1 MRRCQE
7 RRALARSIP
16 LGLCLIARKL
26 VSSQARSSFELVAL
40 LNSSSLPRRDT
51 RSVHREEWAS
61 WERRGLLY
69 RQRRPTSH
77 MTRRTGL
84 VRARD

>member
-1 MRRCQE
+1 M
-7 RRALARSIP
+7 P

-26 VSSQARSSFELVAL
+26 VSSQARSSFGLVAVI
-40 LNSSSLPRRDT
+40 NSSSLPRRDT
-51 RSVHREEWAS
+51 RSVHREGELS

-77 MTRRTGL
+77 MTRRAGPL
-84 VRARD
+84 S